1 MVFIIKPDNFYFGA
15 SEEIIRRARA
25 LRKRMTQPEE
35 KMWQLLR
42 NSQFHSLKFRRQHP
56 IRRFIVD
63 FYCHELKL
71 VVEIDGSIHDTEI
84 QKERDE
90 NRTFM
95 IEELGLKVI
104 RFENKMVM
112 NDVTKVLSEIEKHI
126 I

>member
-1 MVFIIKPDNFYFGA
+1 
-15 SEEIIRRARA
+15 
-25 LRKRMTQPEE
+25 MTQPEE

-42 NSQFHSLKFRRQHP
+42 NGQFHNLKFRRQLIP
-56 IRRFIVD
+56 SRRFIVD

-84 QKERDE
+84 QKELDE

-104 RFENKMVM
+104 RFKNQMVM
-112 NDVTKVLSEIEKHI
+112 NDITSVLTEIEKHI

>member
-1 MVFIIKPDNFYFGA
+1 
-15 SEEIIRRARA
+15 
-25 LRKRMTQPEE
+25 MTRPEE

-42 NSQFHSLKFRRQHP
+42 NSQFHNLKFRRQHP

-90 NRTFM
+90 NRTYM
-95 IEELGLKVI
+95 IEELGLTVI
-104 RFENKMVM
+104 RFGNQMVM
-112 NDVTKVLSEIEKHI
+112 EDINKVFTEIEKHI

>member
-1 MVFIIKPDNFYFGA
+1 MAFVVRPDNFYFGA

-25 LRKRMTQPEE
+25 LRQRMTPPEE

-42 NSQFHSLKFRRQHP
+42 NSQFHNLKFRRQHP

-63 FYCHELKL
+63 FYCHEHKL
-71 VVEIDGSIHDTEI
+71 VVEIDGSIHNSEI

-104 RFENKMVM
+104 RFENQKVM
-112 NDVTKVLSEIEKHI
+112 NDISTVLAELEKHI

>member
-1 MVFIIKPDNFYFGA
+1 
-15 SEEIIRRARA
+15 
-25 LRKRMTQPEE
+25 
-35 KMWQLLR
+35 MWQLLR
-42 NSQFHSLKFRRQHP
+42 NSQFHNLKFRRQHP

-90 NRTFM
+90 NRTYM
-95 IEELGLKVI
+95 IEELGLTVI
-104 RFENKMVM
+104 RFGNQMVM
-112 NDVTKVLSEIEKHI
+112 EDINKVFTEIEKHI

>member
-1 MVFIIKPDNFYFGA
+1 MVFIVRPDNFYFGA
-15 SEEIIRRARA
+15 SEEIIRRARD

-42 NSQFHSLKFRRQHP
+42 NGQFHNLKFRRQHP

-84 QKERDE
+84 QKELDE

-104 RFENKMVM
+104 RFKNQMVM
-112 NDVTKVLSEIEKHI
+112 NDITSVLTEIEKHI